1 MNSLSSLRYKAAAG
15 IVSLLWINLLI
26 VIVREIFSGDGFGF
40 APVLATFL
48 IVALATGAWW
58 QDRTGPATRV
68 VTSMAHAA
76 SVAMIVYAFSGSPLQ
91 IDIHMYFFASLA
103 ICAVW
108 IDWRSLLGYS
118 ALVAVHHLVLFFLMP
133 LAVFPGDSD
142 FSRVILHAVVL
153 IVQCGVLVA
162 LTYAV
167 VKAFEAS
174 DAAVEA
180 AGKAERSAVE
190 MSERALSADR
200 EAAHQRAMNTEE
212 REREAEATRFVVD
225 CLGTALRELSA
236 GNLAHRIDQPFQG
249 ALDGLRGS
257 FNASV
262 EDLEAVLSQ
271 AGHVASTIR
280 GGAAEISQATHDLS
294 IRTERQA
301 ASVEESAS
309 ALGILTQTV
318 NEAARVAEKVG
329 TMVERAH
336 QGAER
341 SGTVVTNAVHAMSR
355 IEASSREIGQIIS
368 VIDEIAFQTNLLALN
383 AGVEAARAGE
393 AGRGFAVV
401 AQEVRELAQRSAN
414 AAKEIK
420 TLITTSGSEVTN
432 GVTLVNQAG
441 EALAVIADEVRQIS
455 GEIEKIVSGAR
466 QQATGI
472 AEIDGSI
479 AEIDRGTQQNAAMV
493 EENSAA
499 AQALANEA
507 VALQQMMSRFQ
518 MSSSSGFKS
527 DLAPEEQRSLHVHLQ
542 VSRVSRV
549 AARSM

>member
-1 MNSLSSLRYKAAAG
+1 MNSLSSLRQKAAGG
-15 IVSLLWINLLI
+15 IVGLLWINLLL
-26 VIVREIFSGDGFGF
+26 VIAREVFSVDGFGL

-58 QDRTGPATRV
+58 QDSSGPTTRV
-68 VTSMAHAA
+68 ITSMAHAA
-76 SVAMIVYAFSGSPLQ
+76 TVAMIVYAFSGSPLQ

-108 IDWRSLLGYS
+108 VDWRSLVGYS
-118 ALVAVHHLVLFFLMP
+118 ALVAVHHLVLFFVMP
-133 LAVFPGDSD
+133 LAVFPGESD

-167 VKAFEAS
+167 VQAFEAS

-180 AGKAERSAVE
+180 AKDAQRNAVD

-200 EAAHQRAMNTEE
+200 EAEEQRARNADE
-212 REREAEATRFVVD
+212 RSREAEATRYVVD
-225 CLGTALRELSA
+225 QLGTALRELSA
-236 GNLAHRIDQPFQG
+236 GNLVHRIEQPFQG
-249 ALDGLRGS
+249 TLDTLRGS
-257 FNASV
+257 YNASI
-262 EDLEAVLSQ
+262 ENLGSVLAQ
-271 AGHVASTIR
+271 AGHVIYTIR
-280 GGAAEISQATHDLS
+280 GGASEISQATHDLS
-294 IRTERQA
+294 VRTERQA
-301 ASVEESAS
+301 VSVEETAS

-318 NEAARVAEKVG
+318 SETARVAEHVG
-329 TMVERAH
+329 KMVENAH
-336 QGAER
+336 EGAER
-341 SGTVVTNAVHAMSR
+341 SGTIVTNAVQAMSR
-355 IEASSREIGQIIS
+355 IEHSSREIGKIIG

-420 TLITTSGSEVTN
+420 ALITTSGSEVNN

-441 EALAVIADEVRQIS
+441 EALSVIANEVRQIS
-455 GEIEKIVSGAR
+455 GEIQKIVSGAR
-466 QQATGI
+466 QQANGI
-472 AEIDGSI
+472 SEIDGTI

-493 EENSAA
+493 EESAA
-499 AQALANEA
+499 AVQALASEA
-507 VALQQMMSRFQ
+507 AALEQLMVRFQ
-518 MSSSSGFKS
+518 LPSSNPGHQPKR
-527 DLAPEEQRSLHVHLQ
+527 QK
-542 VSRVSRV
+542 
-549 AARSM
+549 AA